1 MNAEVEQR
9 IVEMR
14 FDNEQFEKGAKQTLS
29 TLEKLDNVLDMFGS
43 GGGMDKLSS
52 ALDTMEY
59 RFSRLGIAGA
69 AAIERIT
76 GKVVGLASNL
86 INAIPNQIIEGGKT
100 RALNIE
106 NAKFQLKGLGIAWEE
121 VADDIDHAVMGT
133 AYGVDEAAKAAAIL
147 GASNVQYKNMAGEI
161 SDMGHVLRSISGIA
175 AMTNSSYDDIADIMG
190 DIFAMGKVTTG
201 ELQRFELRGLNV
213 VAKLA
218 EMSQNGTLKKIGSDA
233 KYTETE
239 LRELISKGGIDA
251 LTFAKAMDA
260 AFGEHA
266 TAANETFTGSLRN
279 MKAALSR
286 IGADFVT
293 PTNEG
298 IRKVM
303 LSLRALFDR
312 VRKITKPFAEGT
324 YKNAVD
330 RLSDTICNFL
340 DSIDVTP
347 LQSFVDLL
355 ERILP
360 GQKTAKTANSISKIA
375 DEFKELGFTLENM
388 QFGNVTSFY
397 LGENKSVQKLL
408 EASRSMMV
416 KTGKETQDQISALKE
431 WGVDLADIAENQA
444 VAIARAKTI
453 YSGGIDAN
461 EWLSAHPEMAIAGDG
476 LKMAFTPFARAFDT
490 AANKNSL
497 DLMDEKFA
505 TQYLAEIYERA
516 MYDKALKDAGLSL
529 EERILEYDRRGIK
542 IGDKV
547 YSHMILDI
555 GESAEKTAK
564 AFELLGKVGGPAKLL
579 ELKEIAD
586 HAPKA
591 TNDLKRLWDVL
602 KRIGHIFSDYGFY
615 KIKSWAKDIA
625 DGVSSL
631 ISKIIK
637 SINKLTIRFEDSKL
651 RNFIFGTF
659 DKRLGQIEKI
669 IRSVAK
675 TGIAFGEVV
684 FAIISKIFNISKNGG
699 VFKLLDDGF
708 MTTTDLILKASDSL
722 GKLLEKLRDLINNG
736 SEAESSLGK
745 IGHGFELVGNFV
757 GGVITAI
764 STFLRYI
771 LGIREGETIFSR
783 FGRMFKTV
791 GDSVRTVF
799 GNIRGSIQGTFGEG
813 GVGKDAIKIATAL
826 YTVLIG
832 YRKIESKKFA
842 FGRFS
847 KAFEFLKDLLTKSYE
862 SIRAINP
869 LQWADDIETLLRRT
883 SGALRAFADNLN
895 AKSLLTI
902 AGAVVALSF
911 GLTMLAAVAEGGHL
925 TGALVAL
932 AFTMGLLI
940 GAMAALKAITDQGLF
955 KNVTKG
961 WKGFIDIFKNSISK
975 YLNAITL
982 KETATALLL
991 FTAAVGV
998 LALAV
1003 IGLGFAFKSLSL
1015 PDIALAVATVGA
1027 LMVLLTR
1034 MLVWIN
1040 KATKEVGML
1049 DSTKFIAIAAAFV
1062 GMALAVDLLALAV
1075 AGLTAVFNGSN
1086 VWAAIGAV
1094 GTIIVLIG
1102 ALTGA
1107 MALLSVW
1114 TKEIGG
1120 FKLLLIA
1127 TAMIGMALAVD
1138 LLALAVVGLSYA
1150 FQGLESAWPVI
1161 GAVVA
1166 IGAMLVA
1173 MAGTLA
1179 FLSSM
1184 LETVSVVKILAVS
1197 AALVLMSGAI
1207 LVVAAAAIGFAA
1219 AMQMSEKWWHVLATM
1234 IGTLV
1239 AMAAVLGVLSLLGPK
1254 ILIAA
1259 GAILAVG
1266 FAIKI
1271 ACEGFVKLSEGMVV
1285 LAGALNMLPADGS
1298 LETLGKGMGKVAGG
1312 LAKIAAAGLIFPNN
1326 LADKFEALVPLASA
1340 MTLMSDIDFAPLA
1353 DKEHG
1358 MPAAAKAIKSFGGL
1372 FGVGMSMLWGSS
1384 GLIAAGP
1391 GLLSLGEGLRNLA
1404 PGMQAFSA
1412 IENPEAVANTLK
1424 ELAFAV
1430 TTLDTNSTFG
1440 NRDYLP
1446 QLAENLTKIAN
1457 AISGLSAD
1465 QVQAI
1470 RNLGAALSDAFTENS
1485 GQAAAALQTELTSL
1499 QQTLE
1504 TGSEQ
1509 FIIAA
1514 RRFPMHIQS
1523 GIEDN
1528 AVIAENAMKKL
1539 IWDMCAA
1546 ANSDEVRNN
1555 LRIIGGNIAIGIAN
1569 GITSRTQ
1576 EAANAMRRLASA
1588 LQTSF
1593 TVSLQIRSP
1602 SRVFE
1607 NLAEYIPQGIARGIQ
1622 NGENGI
1628 ADSMASSMSGAMNV
1642 LDQYSRR
1649 GDLAPTV
1656 TPVMDMA
1663 GMRRNIRSADR
1674 MFNASQMSNF
1684 NGLNGLTVSGDAI
1697 SYNMQNRDVVNEI
1710 RNMTD
1715 RINRLG
1721 EAIQNMQ
1728 MVLDSGV
1735 LVGQIGQQV
1744 NRELG
1749 TIAMRERRQ

>member
-29 TLEKLDNVLDMFGS
+29 TLEKLDNVLDMLGE
-43 GGGMDKLSS
+43 GGMDKLGS
-52 ALDTMEY
+52 ALESMEY
-59 RFSRLGIAGA
+59 RFSRLGIVGA
-69 AAIERIT
+69 AALQNIT
-76 GKVVGLASNL
+76 GKVMNLASNL
-86 INAIPNQIIEGGKT
+86 LTAIPDQIVQGGAQ

-175 AMTNSSYDDIADIMG
+175 AMTNSSYDDIANVMG

-218 EMSQNGTLKKIGSDA
+218 EMSQNGQLKQVGNDA
-233 KYTETE
+233 KYTEQQ

-266 TAANETFTGSLRN
+266 TAANETYTGSLRN

-286 IGADFVT
+286 IGADFVA
-293 PTNEG
+293 PIHEG
-298 IRKVM
+298 ERKVM
-303 LSLRALFDR
+303 LSLRGAFDR
-312 VRKITKPFAEGT
+312 IRKITKPFAEGT
-324 YKNAVD
+324 FVYW
-330 RLSDTICNFL
+330 
-340 DSIDVTP
+340 
-347 LQSFVDLL
+347 VDL
-355 ERILP
+355 
-360 GQKTAKTANSISKIA
+360 ISGK
-375 DEFKELGFTLENM
+375 L
-388 QFGNVTSFY
+388 TSFIDS
-397 LGENKSVQKLL
+397 LQFKHLEAFFERLQKL
-408 EASRSMMV
+408 
-416 KTGKETQDQISALKE
+416 
-431 WGVDLADIAENQA
+431 DLLGIAEFF
-444 VAIARAKTI
+444 K
-453 YSGGIDAN
+453 YGS
-461 EWLSAHPEMAIAGDG
+461 
-476 LKMAFTPFARAFDT
+476 K
-490 AANKNSL
+490 
-497 DLMDEKFA
+497 MDEIPIAELAKFDNRV
-505 TQYLAEIYERA
+505 TTRFKL
-516 MYDKALKDAGLSL
+516 
-529 EERILEYDRRGIK
+529 IL
-542 IGDKV
+542 
-547 YSHMILDI
+547 
-555 GESAEKTAK
+555 
-564 AFELLGKVGGPAKLL
+564 
-579 ELKEIAD
+579 
-586 HAPKA
+586 
-591 TNDLKRLWDVL
+591 NVL
-602 KRIGHIFSDYGFY
+602 KRIATIF
-615 KIKSWAKDIA
+615 KDFGLSMTGKALRNIA
-625 DGVSSL
+625 E
-631 ISKIIK
+631 IIGG
-637 SINKLTIRFEDSKL
+637 KLFSALDKASGAMRRFEDSRL
-651 RNFIFGTF
+651 RNFLFNEIGP
-659 DKRLGQIEKI
+659 RLEKVGSI
-669 IRSVAK
+669 LRSVSKNAWK
-675 TGIAFGEVV
+675 AGEVI
-684 FAIISKIFNISKNGG
+684 FAIFRRIFSFLKNAG
-699 VFKLLDDGF
+699 VFGSFADGF
-708 MTTTDLILKASDSL
+708 DSVSDLILKASDSL

-736 SEAESSLGK
+736 SKAESSLGK

-757 GGVITAI
+757 GGVVTAI

-791 GDSVRTVF
+791 GESVRTVF
-799 GNIRGSIQGTFGEG
+799 GNIRESIQGTFGEG
-813 GVGKDAIKIATAL
+813 GIGKEAIKIATGL

-911 GLTMLAAVAEGGHL
+911 GLTMLAAVAEGDHL

-932 AFTMGLLI
+932 TLTMGLLI

-982 KETATALLL
+982 KETVTALLL

-1015 PDIALAVATVGA
+1015 RDIALAVTTVGA
-1027 LMVLLTR
+1027 LMVLLTG

-1040 KATKEVGML
+1040 KASKEVDML

-1094 GTIIVLIG
+1094 GTIVILIG

-1207 LVVAAAAIGFAA
+1207 LVVTAAAIGFAA

-1234 IGTLV
+1234 VGILV

-1271 ACEGFVKLSEGMVV
+1271 ACEGFVKLAEGMVV
-1285 LAGALNMLPADGS
+1285 LSGALNMLPADGS

-1412 IENPEAVANTLK
+1412 VENPEAVANTLK

-1430 TTLDTNSTFG
+1430 TTLDANSTFG

-1509 FIIAA
+1509 FIIVA

-1642 LDQYSRR
+1642 LDQYSRH

-1656 TPVMDMA
+1656 TPVMDIA